1 MTGQVIGK
9 SMTHGYAGSYS
20 RQPDSVID
28 SHSLSGENSLPFGLA
43 VVYGENGSVTPFGAS
58 DTPYTFVGIAGRE
71 VKSAVDFANQNVGEY
86 NPGDAVA
93 VIKRGC
99 VNVICQYGTP
109 ALGGDVY
116 VRTVLDQSGKPKA
129 VIGGF
134 EAQADAEKNV
144 KLLNVRWNGTS
155 DANGVAEL
163 RIETIG
169 PARQITADQVQIPQA
184 TTVAYGTVKQAAN
197 VAQASGTVS
206 DANFNSLLT
215 ALINAGIMAA
225 E

>member
-1 MTGQVIGK
+1 
-9 SMTHGYAGSYS
+9 MTHGYAGSYS

-28 SHSLSGENSLPFGLA
+28 SHCLSGETSLPFGLA
-43 VVYGENGSVTPFGAS
+43 VVYGEDGAVTPFGAS
-58 DTPYTFVGIAGRE
+58 DTAYTFVGIAGRE
-71 VKSAVDFANQNVGEY
+71 VKSAVDFMNQNAGQY
-86 NPGDAVA
+86 NPGDAVS

-116 VRTVLDQSGKPKA
+116 VRTVLDSSGKPKA

-134 EAQADAEKNV
+134 EAQADAGKNV
-144 KLLNVRWNGTS
+144 KILNARWNGTA

-169 PARQITADQVQIPQA
+169 PARQITGDQVPQA
-184 TTVAYGTVKQAAN
+184 TTAAYGTVKQAAN
-197 VAQASGTVS
+197 VSQASGTVNDS
-206 DANFNSLLT
+206 DFNNLLT